1 MYSGKTAL
9 RGKFLVFQ
17 GQITPQHPGTAPGEG
32 PAAVALPECAV
43 GKPLQVGQRE
53 GGQVGQLLGLPGQ
66 LRQGSAEGGP
76 VVGAGQLAAVTAPDQ
91 GMGLEQR
98 LFLPAEGALP
108 LGQGGQTAVRVKAVP
123 SQGTGG
129 TRPRIQAPQSAQF
142 GAGAGA
148 EGSARSV
155 RMVPRKT
162 QLP

>member
-1 MYSGKTAL
+1 M
-9 RGKFLVFQ
+9 
-17 GQITPQHPGTAPGEG
+17 P
-32 PAAVALPECAV
+32 V

-129 TRPRIQAPQSAQF
+129 TGPNT
-142 GAGAGA
+142 GAAVRTIWR
-148 EGSARSV
+148 GSWGGGQCRSV